1 MLACNETAA
10 LLRGWDDILIICH
23 ENPDGDALGS
33 LFGLVRGLRSM
44 GKQADW
50 YCASPVPEKFS
61 YLAQGVENTGL
72 TPAHVLTVDV
82 ADQKLLGDAWEKS
95 GGKIDL
101 AIDHHGTHKA
111 FAPARLSLIH
121 I

>member
-44 GKQADW
+44 GKRADW
-50 YCASPVPEKFS
+50 YCASPVPEKFAYS
-61 YLAQGVENTGL
+61 PIWPKGWR
-72 TPAHVLTVDV
+72 TPASPLPMCSP
-82 ADQKLLGDAWEKS
+82 WM
-95 GGKIDL
+95 
-101 AIDHHGTHKA
+101 
-111 FAPARLSLIH
+111 
-121 I
+121 